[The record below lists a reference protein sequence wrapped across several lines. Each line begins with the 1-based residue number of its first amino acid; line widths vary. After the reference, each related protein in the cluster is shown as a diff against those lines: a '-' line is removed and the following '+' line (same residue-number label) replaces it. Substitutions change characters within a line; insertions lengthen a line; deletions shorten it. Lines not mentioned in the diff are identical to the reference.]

1 MWFLGVGNLL
11 NAILD
16 PILIFL
22 CGLGVGG
29 AAMSTVISEYV
40 VDVVKLILYL
50 HHTKHNMITQTS
62 LVIFRFF
69 VYVYQVLDSR
79 NSSMEAE

>member
-1 MWFLGVGNLL
+1 MPL
-11 NAILD
+11 AAEID

-40 VDVVKLILYL
+40 VDVV
-50 HHTKHNMITQTS
+50 
-62 LVIFRFF
+62 
-69 VYVYQVLDSR
+69 LDSR
-79 NSSMEAE
+79 NSSMEAER